1 MNDARA
7 AARERRP
14 PMRLVTYNVRRCL
27 GIDGTLSCAR
37 VADVLAACDADV
49 IALQELDVGRV
60 RSGGADQAEAI
71 ARRLGVKELFFH
83 PAWRNENE
91 HYGDA
96 ILTRLPAKLF
106 HAGVLPTA
114 GLTRR
119 EPRGAL
125 WAQVDTGSGTLHVV
139 NTHFGL
145 GPRERM
151 AQALAMLGPEWLGQL
166 DPADPAILLG
176 DLNSMPGGRVY
187 RKLASNLTDVP
198 AQLGRAGPTFPT
210 GRPLIRIDHVFAT
223 RGVEPRE
230 AEVIATP
237 LARVASDHLPL
248 AVAID
253 VPEATGA
260 SA

>member
-1 MNDARA
+1 MNPAGAVVRA
-7 AARERRP
+7 QRP

-37 VADVLAACDADV
+37 IADVLHACDADV

-60 RSGGADQAEAI
+60 RSGGADQAETI
-71 ARRLGVKELFFH
+71 ARRLGARELFFH

-96 ILTRLPAKLF
+96 ILTRLPAKLLR
-106 HAGVLPTA
+106 ADALPTA

-125 WAQVDTGSGTLHVV
+125 WAQVDTGSGRLHVV

-151 AQALAMLGPEWLGQL
+151 AQALAMLGPQWLGQL
-166 DPADPAILLG
+166 DPTEPAILLG

-187 RKLASNLTDVP
+187 RKLASRLTDVP
-198 AQLGRAGPTFPT
+198 AHLGRAKPTFPT

-223 RGVEPRE
+223 RGVRARE

-237 LARVASDHLPL
+237 LARLASDHLPL
-248 AVAID
+248 LVAID
-253 VPEATGA
+253 VPEATGV